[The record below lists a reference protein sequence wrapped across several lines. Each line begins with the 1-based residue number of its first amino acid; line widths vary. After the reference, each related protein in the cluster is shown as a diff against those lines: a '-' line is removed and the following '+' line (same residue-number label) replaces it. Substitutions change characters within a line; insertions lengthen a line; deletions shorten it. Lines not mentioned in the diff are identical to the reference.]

1 MAPRPIKP
9 YFAEIDKAKP
19 ESELLELAK
28 RLVKER
34 LQALIGGDGQGSGAG
49 TPAEAHRAEEAAQG
63 QAASRRSGRLRA
75 NLFETLRKSLEADA
89 PSTRKRS

>member
-34 LQALIGGDGQGSGAG
+34 LQVLIGGDGQGSGAG
-49 TPAEAHRAEEAAQG
+49 TTAEAHRVEAAQG

-75 NLFETLRKSLEADA
+75 ERHCGQPLRDPEEKPES
-89 PSTRKRS
+89 